1 VLPQTI
7 AEFTKGTKQ
16 TESHQIN
23 ETFIE
28 PNSFEKTREIEIP
41 DRLIERH

>member
-1 VLPQTI
+1 MLPQTF

-16 TESHQIN
+16 TESHQVN

-28 PNSFEKTREIEIP
+28 PTSFEKTREMEIP
-41 DRLIERH
+41 DRLMERH